1 MKKEIRVEGLLLD
14 LKSFETLSA
23 REMMQCNALSHMI
36 KRPPLLSPTCFG
48 GLRVLERRFLNLVN
62 VF

>member
-14 LKSFETLSA
+14 LKSFEKLSA

-36 KRPPLLSPTCFG
+36 KRPPSLSPTCFG
-48 GLRVLERRFLNLVN
+48 GLRVLQK
-62 VF
+62 